1 MTSGTSSKPNM
12 LAPEALAI
20 VRATAPAI
28 MSGRAALRFRMWHH
42 LKDER
47 ARRSLFEE
55 FVIGDERVGLIE
67 ALVKC
72 GEPRAPHASPRLA
85 RQLPPAELARLI
97 DSLKPALRTALR
109 DILGATATDTVLN
122 AWSDTFSHLL
132 TAND

>member
-1 MTSGTSSKPNM
+1 MTFNTSSEPNM

-42 LKDER
+42 LKDEP

-55 FVIGDERVGLIE
+55 FAVGDERVGLIE

-85 RQLPPAELARLI
+85 RQLPPAELARLS
-97 DSLKPALRTALR
+97 DSLKPALRRAIR
-109 DILGATATDTVLN
+109 DIMGAAATEPVLD
-122 AWSDTFSHLL
+122 AWSDTFSQLL
-132 TAND
+132 AAND